1 MKPLKIGVVCY
12 PTYGGSGIVATQLAS
27 LLAAR
32 GHEIH
37 LISHGMPVR
46 LGRHLPNLYLHEVPS
61 FAYSLFHQQPYALS
75 LASCLA
81 EVTEEAGLNLYH
93 AHYAIPHA
101 VAAHLAREMLP
112 HRKIGLVTTLH
123 GTDITLV
130 GGDPSYYMI
139 TKFAIDRSD
148 AVTCV
153 SNYLRDET
161 VRRFETKRPI
171 DVIYNFVTDEF
182 VQSTSTLVASTLLAP
197 SSVPILAH
205 VSNFRPVKRA
215 PEVVRVFAEVRKRM
229 PARLIL
235 VGDGPDMPNVRD
247 VARQLGVMN
256 DILLLGN
263 QESLQDILV
272 HADIFLMP
280 SENESFGLAALEA
293 MACRTAVLASR
304 IGGLPEVIDDGVSGF
319 LFDLGDIASMGR
331 KAVGLLTEPAE
342 LDAVKENAQRRALTA
357 FSAHDKVDAYEAVY
371 RRILGG

>member
-1 MKPLKIGVVCY
+1 MKTLRIGIVCY

-37 LISHGMPVR
+37 LISYGMPVR

-61 FAYSLFHQQPYALS
+61 FAYSLFHQQPYTLS
-75 LASCLA
+75 LACSLA
-81 EVTEEAGLNLYH
+81 EVTEEADIDLYH
-93 AHYAIPHA
+93 VHYAIPHA

-112 HRKIGLVTTLH
+112 DRKIGLVTTLH
-123 GTDITLV
+123 GTDVTLV
-130 GGDPSYYMI
+130 GTDPSYRSI
-139 TKFAIDRSD
+139 TKFAIERSD

-153 SNYLRDET
+153 SRFLRDET
-161 VRRFETKRPI
+161 VRLFDSRIPI

-182 VQSTSTLVASTLLAP
+182 VQSTSTLVARTLLAP

-215 PEVVRVFAEVRKRM
+215 PDVVRMFAKVRKEM

-235 VGDGPDMPNVRD
+235 VGDGPDMPKVRD

-293 MACRTAVLASR
+293 MACDTAVLAFR
-304 IGGLPEVIDDGVSGF
+304 IGGVPEVVEDGRSGF
-319 LFDLGDIASMGR
+319 LFDLGDIEAMAA
-331 KAVGLLTEPAE
+331 KALELLADRTK
-342 LDAVKENAQRRALTA
+342 LDAIKRQGKARVLSAFRAD
-357 FSAHDKVDAYEAVY
+357 DKVDAYEAVY